1 MALNLYGYRESTA
14 VSLPDFA
21 AAVASGTAGTLAA
34 GAITSGTAW
43 ARTTVR
49 TLMRRGTAAEQD
61 NVIAALDDQES
72 TPEELAE
79 RVLPFLHAHLDVF
92 PEAITEFKALTVTGP
107 TVYNQRNTGDGVFI
121 GGDNHGG
128 LTINHG
134 GPTA

>member
-1 MALNLYGYRESTA
+1 M
-14 VSLPDFA
+14 SLPDFA
-21 AAVASGTAGTLAA
+21 LEVAGGAGGTLAA
-34 GAITSGTAW
+34 GAITSGAAW
-43 ARTTVR
+43 VRTKVR

-61 NVIAALDDQES
+61 AVIAMLDDQEA

-79 RVLPFLHAHLDVF
+79 RVTPLLHSHLDAF

-107 TVYNQRNTGDGVFI
+107 TVYNQHNTGDGVFI

-134 GPTA
+134 GPIA